1 MLCVLHGFFFKLT
14 LYKFDTEGVSPLI
27 ASRVKKVKNEIAL
40 RFFEKKVKY
49 RKIVVRSKEILNTM
63 GKEDYQRRRYPFY
76 DLSKRI
82 IFIFRR
88 LNF

>member
-1 MLCVLHGFFFKLT
+1 MKL
-14 LYKFDTEGVSPLI
+14 LFDFLKE
-27 ASRVKKVKNEIAL
+27 R
-40 RFFEKKVKY
+40 KY
-49 RKIVVRSKEILNTM
+49 HKIVLRSREILNTM
-63 GKEDYQRRRYPFY
+63 SKEDYQRRHYPFY